1 MCRHRGVNYGGN
13 HITIYIHITR
23 CTVQSTTVHL
33 KLTQYHV
40 NDVLRIRKKRAREER
55 RGKERK
61 VRFPGR
67 MMDYILSNLKSL
79 FEL

>member
-23 CTVQSTTVHL
+23 CTVQSTMVHL

-40 NDVLRIRKKRAREER
+40 SDVLRIRKKRAREER
-55 RGKERK
+55 RGKEEGQVSWK
-61 VRFPGR
+61 IDGLYSF
-67 MMDYILSNLKSL
+67 K
-79 FEL
+79 FEEFV